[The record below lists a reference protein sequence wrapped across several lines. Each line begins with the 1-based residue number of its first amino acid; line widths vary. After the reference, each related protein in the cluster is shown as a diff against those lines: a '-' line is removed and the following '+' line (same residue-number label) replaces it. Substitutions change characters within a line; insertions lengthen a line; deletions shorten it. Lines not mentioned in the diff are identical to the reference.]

1 MSKNKNITDKPS
13 IPIPRL
19 KSFDPT
25 ITRNNIISKQ
35 QFFST
40 TISDEQQ
47 ELELS
52 GDDKRYNPSC
62 CELL

>member
-1 MSKNKNITDKPS
+1 MSKNKNITDKPN
-13 IPIPRL
+13 IPITRL

-25 ITRNNIISKQ
+25 ITRNNTISKQ

-52 GDDKRYNPSC
+52 GDDKRCNPSC